1 MIHLVIWE
9 GIGMAQP
16 KRVVFHLFNNVED
29 LDFAGPLEVFGAAGR
44 PEGAVLFEL
53 FTVAEKPGPIKTGNG
68 LIVTPDYTFN
78 DCPQA
83 DILVLPGGKGTRI
96 ELKNPTALEFVRKQ
110 AAGAEYVLTVCTG
123 SLVLAAAGL
132 LKDQAAT
139 THRGA
144 LGLLK
149 ELEPTARVQP
159 WQRVI
164 DNGDII
170 VAAGV
175 SAGIDAA
182 LHLVERIHGQD
193 TADSLAYYIE
203 YDYHYLG

>member
-1 MIHLVIWE
+1 MDRARCVI
-9 GIGMAQP
+9 
-16 KRVVFHLFNNVED
+16 FYLFENVED
-29 LDFAGPLEVFGAAGR
+29 LDFSGPLEVFGAAGR
-44 PEGAVLFEL
+44 PEGLVF
-53 FTVAEKPGPIKTGNG
+53 FKPSTVAEKPGSIKTGNG
-68 LIVTPDYTFN
+68 LTITPDYSFD

-83 DILVLPGGKGTRI
+83 DILVLPGGKGTRV
-96 ELKNPTALEFVRKQ
+96 ELKNPAALEFVKRQ

-123 SLVLAAAGL
+123 SLILAAAGL
-132 LKDQAAT
+132 LRDLAAT

-144 LGLLK
+144 LDLLR

-164 DNGDII
+164 DNGEVI